1 MAGSTDPSYI
11 DYETFLSPD
20 FSPYSFANSLVTATN
35 NPTDTPLDLTTP
47 LSRVLF
53 DLQEIDTHIH
63 TLTTKSALP
72 LLTHTRDQTD
82 AAARVLREV
91 GDQVAALTAGYE
103 RLEREVL
110 RKWEAAEEARVA
122 AQKSWETVRLTR
134 AVGRCLVLG
143 RQLESQLAEVN
154 GNGRGGS
161 GTDSGS
167 GSGSGTSSPSG
178 SGGGREDYNAL
189 LRAANTI
196 VMLRQMFSA
205 IGPGEE
211 GYGLDRVKVI
221 RTLRSDLVIPAEN
234 TVKAR
239 AQQVIS
245 KFSVSSLL
253 ANGAGRGGGSGSQ
266 ASTFKQMQDA
276 RSRAISAIITLYMLS
291 PVPKGGIL
299 ASEFQ
304 PELLL
309 STLHGYIHTALA
321 TSLQAL
327 SKALTMLSIMER
339 TLYEV
344 SGRCQDLVA
353 LETILESLRP
363 PPHPLLS
370 TGPPASE
377 KQQQQQHQ
385 QQQQNGDKDAAAN
398 PQQQQQ
404 QPAQPA
410 PNNKNNLLRPLLQ
423 SLDTSSLASYFW
435 RSLASSLTSRVQD
448 LVSRGGAS
456 SRNLKANRDRL
467 RADIRECVFR
477 GSQLPAGSALASG
490 RGGQTGGADSVTVR
504 NNSNNWERE
513 AAVMVGAV
521 VGPLGR

>member
-1 MAGSTDPSYI
+1 MAESTDPSYI

-276 RSRAISAIITLYMLS
+276 RSRAISAIMTLYMLS
-291 PVPKGGIL
+291 PVPKGGIP

-370 TGPPASE
+370 TGPPAT
-377 KQQQQQHQ
+377 
-385 QQQQNGDKDAAAN
+385 
-398 PQQQQQ
+398 
-404 QPAQPA
+404 QPA